1 MLQVIE
7 NDFLKISSSTHG
19 GELHSIKSKK
29 SNTEYLWN
37 GNPDFWKYHAPILF
51 PIVGKVKDGKYKVDG
66 KTYELPQHGLARVRD
81 FSLKTCED
89 NKVTY
94 ELIYSEDTLKVYPY
108 KFSLCISYEL
118 IDNNLK
124 VSYKVTN
131 LDDKTIYFSI
141 GAHPGFMC
149 PLKDNESLNDYYFEF
164 NKKET
169 ADLMT
174 LDMSVGLISHNTI
187 PYLNN
192 ENIIPLHKELFK
204 NDALIFKNLDSNL
217 ISIKSKNHNQSLSM
231 DFTGFPYMG
240 LWAIPTGCPFV
251 CIEPWF
257 GHADFVDF
265 NGELKDKAGIQS
277 LEIGEEFNCSYSI
290 IVTE

>member
-240 LWAIPTGCPFV
+240 LWAMPTGCPFV

-277 LEIGEEFNCSYSI
+277 LEIGEEFNCSYNI